1 MTINEIM
8 KQHHERELF
17 FAAKEKIKPGKPV
30 KVVKVRKPREDKG
43 KPRVKYKPTLPMRYR
58 QYIGRANQKGLTFAL
73 TTEEFNHILGSQ
85 CVYCGSGSRITIDR
99 VDSSLGYVID
109 NCVPA
114 CYVCNMM
121 KYTWDKDE
129 FLGHVVKIYRFN
141 FSR

>member
-1 MTINEIM
+1 M

-17 FAAKEKIKPGKPV
+17 FAAKEKIK
-30 KVVKVRKPREDKG
+30 VRKPRTDKG
-43 KPRVKYKPTLPMRYR
+43 KPRAKYNPTLPMRYR
-58 QYIGRANQKGLTFAL
+58 QYVGRANQKGLAFTL

-99 VDSSLGYVID
+99 VDSSLGYTAD

-141 FSR
+141 ANR